1 MPEFPPDPVPG
12 APVSASWMRGLLAVC
27 RACMPIAGPGMRAS
41 YTPNGT
47 VLTAGATAVAPT
59 KNLKPFTVR
68 WHKPAD
74 SEGQWEV
81 YLPPGCLSVGGTCEP
96 LNRRV
101 SVTAGHDDEPDWYRL
116 ELDESAGDPITGA
129 PVDGNGNTVQTQY
142 RKWQVVAHAKTSA
155 KIYGEDEID
164 EDARRLCYV
173 SAEPTWSANDS
184 NDDKWRSYAG
194 DEFSQQ
200 IATVIVDEE
209 SDGSGR
215 RVEQTVSSAISAA
228 GKTRTNFDLVWCV
241 AIGSDNLLEVK
252 KLLCVRNRMSIAGM
266 VAKGDTLVDV
276 SAAVHDG
283 DEGSYI
289 FAKIRSNEYDQNE
302 NIVEVHVD
310 PSGPTSNDFTTWLEL
325 YRLRN
330 NGGIMD
336 DYRPSALTNS
346 QVYR

>member
-12 APVSASWMRGLLAVC
+12 SPVSSSWMRRFLAAC
-27 RACMPIAGPGMRAS
+27 RACRPLQGPGTRIS
-41 YTPNGT
+41 YTPNGAFISS
-47 VLTAGATAVAPT
+47 TATGVADARRATQ
-59 KNLKPFTVR
+59 PFAVR
-68 WHKPAD
+68 WHEPAD
-74 SEGQWEV
+74 ADGQWEV

-96 LNRRV
+96 LNHRV
-101 SVTAGHDDEPDWYRL
+101 TVTAGHVDETDWYRL
-116 ELDESAGDPITGA
+116 ELDESQGEVMTRTSA
-129 PVDGNGNTVQTQY
+129 DGETIRY
-142 RKWQVVAHAKTSA
+142 RRWQVVVHAKTSA

-164 EDARRLCYV
+164 EDARRICYV

-200 IATVIVDEE
+200 IATVIVEEE

-215 RVEQTVSSAISAA
+215 RVEQTMSSAISVA

-241 AIGSDNLLEVK
+241 AIGSDNLLKVK

-276 SAAVHDG
+276 SAAVQDG